1 MYKKS
6 APPMYDELLA
16 KVTTALGPNREPI
29 LIGFDGTGCA
39 GKSSAASWLA
49 WQLGM
54 PAIYLDLFLH
64 EPDFKS
70 PLQWRADEV
79 ARCLESRRARPIIAE
94 GVLLLDVLSAIGRTP
109 DFLIFVERLEPQGT
123 RDRGQNDDLV
133 DSREFSLG
141 NPL

>member
-39 GKSSAASWLA
+39 GKSSAAPDTTRSFDSEFGHLYRDFSSWLA

-79 ARCLESRRARPIIAE
+79 ARCLESRRR
-94 GVLLLDVLSAIGRTP
+94 
-109 DFLIFVERLEPQGT
+109 
-123 RDRGQNDDLV
+123 
-133 DSREFSLG
+133 
-141 NPL
+141 